1 MIVDKNQFDAEPEP
15 LTVEE
20 ALKET
25 VKGGK
30 IEHLQVDA
38 ESLSF
43 DNVGRWLEIF
53 PAGLNNI

>member
-1 MIVDKNQFDAEPEP
+1 M
-15 LTVEE
+15 
-20 ALKET
+20 KEI